1 MESSGRGICAWVGG
15 VGQVCNKTKFANG
28 EEEIL
33 YISRG
38 SAALDLDAEHIFRIN
53 IAQNSPI
60 FTMAGRIDVHHH
72 YLSDAYRKGIASFS
86 STDPTNNPQR
96 TTTPA

>member
-1 MESSGRGICAWVGG
+1 MVRKEYKYTGG
-15 VGQVCNKTKFANG
+15 
-28 EEEIL
+28 
-33 YISRG
+33 G
-38 SAALDLDAEHIFRIN
+38 SARRDLAAENIFCIY
-53 IAQNSPI
+53 ILQDLPF

-86 STDPTNNPQR
+86 SNDPTNNLQR